1 MEHGPSSTVSPIG
14 LPSASPIAEERLFG
28 SPSSPKTITKEE
40 LLDRAKAT
48 VADRGLNYGKP
59 EDNFVRIA
67 RYWKVH
73 LQNRYGE
80 VYDIDAVD
88 VALMMNLMK
97 VARLD
102 NEPRHLD
109 SWIDMA
115 GYAACGANIIAPAP
129 KAAET
134 PVDTPRKWVSG
145 IEYELIPFKGWL
157 ATGNHLGSMTDTPAR
172 GTPLETSWRNE

>member
-1 MEHGPSSTVSPIG
+1 MDNPGPCSTVSPIG
-14 LPSASPIAEERLFG
+14 SPSASPIAQEKLFA

-59 EDNFVRIA
+59 KDNFARIA
-67 RYWKVH
+67 RYWNVH

-80 VYDIDAVD
+80 PTAIDAVD

-115 GYAACGANIIAPAP
+115 GYAACGANIICKDP
-129 KAAET
+129 
-134 PVDTPRKWVSG
+134 S
-145 IEYELIPFKGWL
+145 
-157 ATGNHLGSMTDTPAR
+157 
-172 GTPLETSWRNE
+172 

>member
-1 MEHGPSSTVSPIG
+1 MDNPGPCSTVSPIG
-14 LPSASPIAEERLFG
+14 SPSASPIAQEKLFG
-28 SPSSPKTITKEE
+28 SPSSHKTITKEE

-59 EDNFVRIA
+59 EDNFARIA
-67 RYWKVH
+67 RYWNVH

-80 VYDIDAVD
+80 PSAIDAVD

-115 GYAACGANIIAPAP
+115 GYAACGANI
-129 KAAET
+129 AAEA
-134 PVDTPRKWVSG
+134 PLKM
-145 IEYELIPFKGWL
+145 YENGKPI
-157 ATGNHLGSMTDTPAR
+157 
-172 GTPLETSWRNE
+172 

>member
-1 MEHGPSSTVSPIG
+1 MDNPGPCSTA
-14 LPSASPIAEERLFG
+14 SATG
-28 SPSSPKTITKEE
+28 SPSGNSTQSATESALPSSHKTITKEE

-59 EDNFVRIA
+59 EDNFARIA
-67 RYWKVH
+67 RYWNVH
-73 LQNRYGE
+73 LQNRYNE
-80 VYDIDAVD
+80 VYAIDAVD

-115 GYAACGANIIAPAP
+115 G
-129 KAAET
+129 
-134 PVDTPRKWVSG
+134 
-145 IEYELIPFKGWL
+145 
-157 ATGNHLGSMTDTPAR
+157 
-172 GTPLETSWRNE
+172 